1 MKFPISSVI
10 SALALLTIR
19 TSICLT
25 AISTESHILQFS
37 KVDAGVAHKRAAPH
51 TITVVNRCSFP
62 IWPALFTSAGGQPS
76 PSTTGWKQESG
87 KSYTLT
93 VPGNWNGRLWG
104 RTNCDFS
111 KSGLQNCDTG
121 YCVGGL
127 QCQNPGVPPV
137 TLAEFNMD
145 SPSDWYDVS
154 NVDGS
159 NLPML
164 ITPSVASCTR
174 PSCTKDMNDIC
185 PSELQTRNA
194 AGQVVGC
201 KSACLAFG
209 TPQYCCTGEYG
220 TRETCPP
227 TNYSKIFKNACPT
240 TYSYAYDDD
249 TSLFVCPAADYEIV
263 FCPSGSPIQP
273 SESTPTTQPTTKPT
287 TPSTGTYSS
296 VYTSPQP
303 PNPPTDNPQ
312 FISSTQV
319 ATPATVKLSI
329 NRNMSVTTTSCA
341 TNRSQRAAAARAT
354 TRTNTYVATGASSR
368 PRRAAKLNYH
378 IK

>member
-1 MKFPISSVI
+1 MKFAISSVI
-10 SALALLTIR
+10 SALALL
-19 TSICLT
+19 SV
-25 AISTESHILQFS
+25 SV
-37 KVDAGVAHKRAAPH
+37 VDAGVAHKRAAPH

-137 TLAEFNMD
+137 TLAEFNM
-145 SPSDWYDVS
+145 
-154 NVDGS
+154 
-159 NLPML
+159 
-164 ITPSVASCTR
+164 C
-174 PSCTKDMNDIC
+174 
-185 PSELQTRNA
+185 
-194 AGQVVGC
+194 
-201 KSACLAFG
+201 
-209 TPQYCCTGEYG
+209 
-220 TRETCPP
+220 
-227 TNYSKIFKNACPT
+227 
-240 TYSYAYDDD
+240 
-249 TSLFVCPAADYEIV
+249 
-263 FCPSGSPIQP
+263 
-273 SESTPTTQPTTKPT
+273 
-287 TPSTGTYSS
+287 
-296 VYTSPQP
+296 TSPQP